1 MEIKAKCTYDLE
13 AVTALTHLTLFKKAD
28 PKKRFVLWNVTFLV
42 FLAVV
47 ILEIIT
53 FGVNGSLVMLLIVD
67 VVWVALAYFLY
78 YIIPRLQ
85 YKALSRLKNIENKYS
100 FSANSLKVVAENEEY
115 KGETE
120 IEYTMLERVYE
131 TSKYFFLFQTKNQVL
146 IVDKT
151 TVEGGRA
158 EEIRDSL
165 TAKMKDKYI
174 ICRY

>member
-1 MEIKAKCTYDLE
+1 MI
-13 AVTALTHLTLFKKAD
+13 
-28 PKKRFVLWNVTFLV
+28 
-42 FLAVV
+42 
-47 ILEIIT
+47 
-53 FGVNGSLVMLLIVD
+53 S
-67 VVWVALAYFLY
+67 
-78 YIIPRLQ
+78 
-85 YKALSRLKNIENKYS
+85 
-100 FSANSLKVVAENEEY
+100 ENEEY

>member
-67 VVWVALAYFLY
+67 VVWLALAYFLY
-78 YIIPRLQ
+78 YIIPKLQ
-85 YKALSRLKNIENKYS
+85 YKALSRLKNIENEYS
-100 FSANSLKVVAENEEY
+100 FFANSLKVVAENEEY

-131 TSKYFFLFQTKNQVL
+131 TSKYFFLFQTKNQH
-146 IVDKT
+146 
-151 TVEGGRA
+151 
-158 EEIRDSL
+158 
-165 TAKMKDKYI
+165 
-174 ICRY
+174 